1 MGQKIVFNRNKG
13 FSLIELLIVMVVVG
27 ILASVGYP
35 SYRDHVLRTQRA
47 EAQSALMDAASRQEQ
62 FFLDNKTYTTTI
74 GAGGL
79 NLAALTE
86 SGAYALSVVA
96 PTAACPITRC
106 YVLRATPQ
114 GGQTDDTRCASLTLS
129 SSGTK
134 NATGTAPTE
143 CW

>member
-1 MGQKIVFNRNKG
+1 MYRKLVFNRSRG
-13 FSLIELLIVMVVVG
+13 FTLIELLIAVVIVG
-27 ILASVGYP
+27 ILVGIGYP
-35 SYRDHVLRTQRA
+35 SYRNHVIRGQRTEGQT
-47 EAQSALMDAASRQEQ
+47 ALMDAAARQEQ
-62 FFLDNKTYTTTI
+62 FFLDNKSYTTTI

-96 PTAACPITRC
+96 PTAGCPIGRC
-106 YVLRATPQ
+106 YVLQATPQ
-114 GGQTDDTRCASLTLS
+114 GGQTDDTRCASLRLS

-134 NATGTAPTE
+134 AATGTAPAE